1 MTIQEAYNKGLD
13 VAENEAHD
21 KLAKALDGVDGGPF
35 NNPKMEELRLKIL
48 QIKKQTPVKVK
59 IIEKKVENI
68 SSENME
74 YTLEIF
80 EDIIFGKKYTKIK
93 EFSEKHNLII
103 KTFESLMKHFILL
116 ASKKHNVGKAFHKIL
131 KEHRKMLT
139 SL

>member
-1 MTIQEAYNKGLD
+1 MQ
-13 VAENEAHD
+13 
-21 KLAKALDGVDGGPF
+21 GVNDTPF
-35 NNPKMEELRLKIL
+35 INPKMEELRLKIL
-48 QIKKQTPVKVK
+48 QVKKQKPVKVQ
-59 IIEKKVENI
+59 IIEKKIENI

-93 EFSEKHNLII
+93 EFSQKHNLII

-116 ASKKHNVGKAFHKIL
+116 ASKKHNVGKAFNKIL

-139 SL
+139 SE

>member
-21 KLAKALDGVDGGPF
+21 KLVKALDGVDSGPF

-48 QIKKQTPVKVK
+48 QIKQNPPVKVQ
-59 IIEKKVENI
+59 IVEKKVETI
-68 SSENME
+68 SSDSME
-74 YTLEIF
+74 YTLDIF

-131 KEHRKMLT
+131 KEHRKILT

>member
-1 MTIQEAYNKGLD
+1 MTPQEAYNKGLD
-13 VAENEAHD
+13 VAENEAYQ
-21 KLAKALDGVDGGPF
+21 KLSNALQGVNDTPF
-35 NNPKMEELRLKIL
+35 INPKMEELRLKIL
-48 QIKKQTPVKVK
+48 QVKKQKPVKVQ
-59 IIEKKVENI
+59 IIEKKIENI

-93 EFSEKHNLII
+93 EFSQKHNLII

-116 ASKKHNVGKAFHKIL
+116 ASKKHNVGKAFNKIL

-139 SL
+139 SE